1 MLIDKNRKISN
12 SLKKKFL
19 YENDINSIHILI
31 NLYETEEDIINI
43 FPKYLSLGQ
52 LRKTIRRNLRGR
64 KGNDL
69 ASKNISE
76 LIHNDFNRLEL
87 LLYLEGYKKGYS
99 TKSYANS
106 IEEIILESSEIEEIY
121 SKQKIRENI
130 KNNPKINLLREEIL
144 NKLKNDLYKNYSYR
158 KLIYSF
164 NKKIIKK
171 KLFQINKYIDKQLKL
186 EEDINGKT
194 IIKFESPMFTKK
206 ELANLYKNL
215 VILIY
220 DDGIDVLLDAY
231 WTGLIEKVL
240 RRYK

>member
-31 NLYETEEDIINI
+31 NLYETEDDIINI

-52 LRKTIRRNLRGR
+52 LRKTIRQNLRGR

-121 SKQKIRENI
+121 SKQKIRESI
-130 KNNPKINLLREEIL
+130 KNNPKINLLKQEIL

-194 IIKFESPMFTKK
+194 IIKFESPMFSRK

-220 DDGIDVLLDAY
+220 DDGIEVLLDAY